1 MGFTIAAAV
10 VAISAA
16 TGAEQGRVLRAQ
28 AFLEGLTR
36 PRTGIIL
43 FRDDVHQKTPGALS
57 HLSFP
62 ITTAGR
68 DVCGGFYT
76 AADADE
82 WSGRYAPRVYP
93 TTGTP
98 IGIGIANDT
107 LELEAIGSA
116 HQAIVRVQAVSEEE
130 ARRLDARVDSA
141 DGSATG
147 TVRWTTVGSD
157 GTVTVRW
164 VIALPQGCNV
174 SPTAAFT
181 FVCTQLVCDFTDTST
196 DSDGTI
202 ASWSWN
208 FGDGGTSTNQ
218 HPTHTYAA
226 GGTYTV
232 VLAVTDNE
240 GAQGSS
246 SQSVTVRNLTL
257 TAVARRQGQ
266 NRWADLT
273 WSGALSTDIDVYRNN
288 VMILTTPNDG
298 AHTDVLPGAGTYTY
312 RVCEAGTSICSN
324 NSTISIS

>member
-1 MGFTIAAAV
+1 MAFTIAAAV

-16 TGAEQGRVLRAQ
+16 TGAEQVRLRRAQ
-28 AFLEGLTR
+28 AFLEGLTS

-62 ITTAGR
+62 ITAGDK
-68 DVCGGFYT
+68 DVCGRFYT
-76 AADADE
+76 AGDADE

-93 TTGTP
+93 ATGTP

-116 HQAIVRVQAVSEEE
+116 HQAIARVEAVSEEE
-130 ARRLDARVDSA
+130 ARRLDARVDSG

-147 TVRWTTVGSD
+147 TVRWTTVASD

-164 VIALPQGCNV
+164 VIALPQGCNAA
-174 SPTAAFT
+174 PTVAFT

-196 DSDGTI
+196 DADGTL
-202 ASWSWN
+202 ASWGWN
-208 FGDGGTSTNQ
+208 FGDGNTATAQ

-232 VLAVTDNE
+232 VLTVTDNE

-246 SQSVTVRNLTL
+246 SQSLTVRNFTL
-257 TAVARRQGQ
+257 TANARRQGP

-273 WSGALSTDIDVYRNN
+273 WAGALSTSVDVFRND
-288 VMILTTPNDG
+288 VFIVTTPNDG
-298 AHTDVLPGAGTYTY
+298 AHTDPLSGAGTYTY

-324 NSTISIS
+324 NSTTTTN